1 MKNPTKVITGPNTRW
16 GYVNVW
22 EPKSINGGNPVY
34 SLTLIIPKSDIKTM
48 NKIYSAIQAAYE
60 AEKNKLAD
68 NNGNIPALNEIL
80 LPIRD
85 GDIDR
90 YYDPEYA
97 NCWFINAT
105 TKFAPYIFD
114 TDHNL
119 ITDHKQ
125 VYSGVYGKANVHF
138 YAFHAKERNQRGIVC
153 CIDSLMKVR
162 DGDSLGQS
170 NSFKTALDEFIED
183 EKENPNW

>member
-1 MKNPTKVITGPNTRW
+1 MTLYEMTETANYLYRLLEDGEIDEQTVADSLEGLGVGDKLEDYCKVIRQF
-16 GYVNVW
+16 
-22 EPKSINGGNPVY
+22 EADK
-34 SLTLIIPKSDIKTM
+34 
-48 NKIYSAIQAAYE
+48 AAYE

-68 NNGNIPALNEIL
+68 DNGNIPALNEIL